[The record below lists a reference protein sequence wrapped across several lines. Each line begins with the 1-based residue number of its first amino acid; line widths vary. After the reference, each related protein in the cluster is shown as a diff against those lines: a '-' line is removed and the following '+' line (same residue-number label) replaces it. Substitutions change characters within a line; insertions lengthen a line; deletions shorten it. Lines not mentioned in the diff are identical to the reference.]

1 MRQVAESAK
10 HALTNKSDTLTREI
24 QSLQEAYAKEKRELE
39 RKVRS
44 AQDEAGTLREEAED
58 AKNELSDQERRV
70 KHDLTELQNQERTL
84 KQNVEELRV
93 DRDEK
98 TDALQKAQQR
108 LAQQETDIGDLE
120 NEVMRL
126 KTQTRDVD
134 TLAVIKRELNDQ
146 VTHIQKLEITLR
158 DQHAE
163 LKQFRKQAKAIEVV
177 EEEKRVLETKVRMMN
192 DLRKELSE
200 AQLQR
205 QILEDERRSWTAYLE
220 NVESTDEKLNFDT
233 PEDLAKA
240 YIEERLERLSLV
252 DQLGQVRPELSAK
265 DSTISLLEEQKVALQ
280 EEVEKV
286 KTTSKPVVD
295 TKAQARLERQRTL
308 AVKEVEYLRAQLKM
322 FDAEEGEF
330 EPEKHDQGR
339 IKRVQELEDLVDQYR
354 KEIQTLHT
362 SLNEAEKTPTDPT
375 RTPLAPL
382 GSKRPHPSSPIST
395 SSPAND
401 ERIGTLTRKN
411 RTLQDSLTQLTT
423 SKELLAKEL
432 AASKSQLKSLKST
445 SRIRVLELRDNP
457 TNTAAAIKQST
468 LVALKAENEALLS
481 RLSQA
486 SISSTTN
493 AAEAEDDQA
502 SSTKQLVPAA
512 TVTRL
517 RRDLADKDT
526 AAAAQAKHLLR
537 LKQIFTAKSLEF
549 REAVAS
555 ILGWKMDFLPNGRVR
570 VTSMF
575 NAGDATAEPDANSII
590 FDGEAGT
597 MKVSGGPR
605 SAFASEI
612 GGLIEFWVEGRK
624 EIPCFLAACTLEF
637 WEKGQSAREAEL
649 DA

>member
-1 MRQVAESAK
+1 M
-10 HALTNKSDTLTREI
+10 TNKSDTLTREI
-24 QSLQEAYAKEKRELE
+24 QDLQEGYAKEKRELD

-44 AQDEAGTLREEAED
+44 AQDEAVTLREEAED

-70 KHDLTELQNQERTL
+70 KHDLSELQNQERTL
-84 KQNVEELRV
+84 KQNVEELRI

-98 TDALQKAQQR
+98 ATALQKAQQR
-108 LAQQETDIGDLE
+108 LAQQDTDIGDLE

-126 KTQTRDVD
+126 KTQTGDVD

-146 VTHIQKLEITLR
+146 VTHIQKLETTLR

-177 EEEKRVLETKVRMMN
+177 EEEKRVLETKVRMMS

-252 DQLGQVRPELSAK
+252 DQLGQIRPELSAK
-265 DSTISLLEEQKVALQ
+265 DSAISLLEEQKVALQ

-286 KTTSKPVVD
+286 KATPKPSTD
-295 TKAQARLERQRTL
+295 TKSQARLERQRTL

-330 EPEKHDQGR
+330 EPEKHDQVR
-339 IKRVQELEDLVDQYR
+339 VKRVQELEDLVDQYR
-354 KEIQTLHT
+354 KEIQSLHT
-362 SLNEAEKTPTDPT
+362 SLSEAEKTTSDAA

-382 GSKRPHPSSPIST
+382 GSKRPHSTSPI

-411 RTLQDSLTQLTT
+411 RTLQESLTQLTT

-445 SRIRVLELRDNP
+445 SRIRVLELRENP
-457 TNTAAAIKQST
+457 TSTASAIKQST

-486 SISSTTN
+486 SLPAIEN
-493 AAEAEDDQA
+493 ADENAEDLA
-502 SSTKQLVPAA
+502 HNPSQLVPAA

-517 RRDLADKDT
+517 RRDLADKDN

-555 ILGWKMDFLPNGRVR
+555 ILGWKMDFLANGRVR

-575 NAGDATAEPDANSII
+575 NPGDAGAEPEANSII

-637 WEKGQSAREAEL
+637 WEKGQSAREAEAGL
-649 DA
+649 